1 MLPIILMNVAI
12 KKSFTLTWV
21 ALTTTIHTD
30 TLPVWSCNAH
40 SQTKPAHKVPS
51 AWNVAH
57 PTPHL
62 CFLWANSQAYF
73 KSRINAYVKLEYNF
87 HECPPC
93 AWLCP
98 ECLECS
104 RPSLNTFWNNE
115 SIYQNIL
122 EKTEPKKQKKY
133 GFPTLKQVNNPQKG
147 RQGTRRRAQSIPLHP
162 PRWVPC
168 NRGLTNLW
176 ARSYLGNSEPY
187 LPLACQRLSS
197 TEKLRPLNLGSSPV

>member
-1 MLPIILMNVAI
+1 MPASWFSLQYLFLGCCINLLMVSLSLCPCKSILDSLRRFRETLEMQAGSIMLPIILMNVAT

-21 ALTTTIHTD
+21 ALITTIHTD
-30 TLPVWSCNAH
+30 TLPVWPCNAH

-62 CFLWANSQAYF
+62 CFLWANSRAYF
-73 KSRINAYVKLEYNF
+73 KSRVNAYVKLEYNF

-93 AWLCP
+93 AWLCRK
-98 ECLECS
+98 CLECS

-122 EKTEPKKQKKY
+122 EKTEPKKQKK
-133 GFPTLKQVNNPQKG
+133 
-147 RQGTRRRAQSIPLHP
+147 
-162 PRWVPC
+162 
-168 NRGLTNLW
+168 
-176 ARSYLGNSEPY
+176 
-187 LPLACQRLSS
+187 
-197 TEKLRPLNLGSSPV
+197 